1 LNQGQIFGLV
11 FALIRGMKNKL
22 LPLIVLSLIAILS
35 TSCGMPI
42 IGKHVQKKSGTSR
55 LFSSTDSTFS
65 PYVAQFESYAK
76 SVTGNSGFS
85 VGDVLINFGDPE
97 VNTFQGVCYIYS
109 NDLREI
115 IIRKQWWDTAADS
128 DRESLIFHELGHCKL
143 DRDHDDEVNVIGGK
157 SVKLSMMN
165 SIIVLGNDYANHRPG
180 YLDELFNRNKTS
192 VINAFIN
199 TP

>member
-1 LNQGQIFGLV
+1 
-11 FALIRGMKNKL
+11 
-22 LPLIVLSLIAILS
+22 
-35 TSCGMPI
+35 MPI

-55 LFSSTDSTFS
+55 LFASTDSTFS
-65 PYVAQFESYAK
+65 PYVAQFEAYAK
-76 SVTGNSGFS
+76 SITGNSSFS

-115 IIRKQWWDTAADS
+115 IIRREWWVSANDS

-143 DRDHDDEVNVIGGK
+143 DRDHDDETKVIGGK

-165 SIIVLGNDYANHRPG
+165 SIIVLGTDYSSHRPG
-180 YLDELFNRNKTS
+180 YLDELFTDNKTS
-192 VINAFIN
+192 VINSFIN